1 MSSIKE
7 IKLVDDF
14 HPRPK
19 GRYADDAPGCENT
32 AGEVFRKNI
41 LIKAMKD
48 EKYDKVIVDLTGYNR
63 YGRSFLAEA
72 FAGLISREGLTK
84 AQLDAKLEVKHDTN
98 QNFIKIVNERIE
110 AAEVKRTQ
118 DV

>member
-1 MSSIKE
+1 MSSIRE
-7 IKLVDDF
+7 IKLVDEF

-19 GRYADDAPGCENT
+19 GRYATDAPGCEHT
-32 AGEVFRKNI
+32 AGEVFRKQI
-41 LIKAMKD
+41 LVEAIRKN
-48 EKYDKVIVDLTGYNR
+48 DKVIVDLTGYNR

-84 AQLDAKLEVKHDTN
+84 AELDAKLIVKHETN
-98 QNFIKIVNERIE
+98 QNFIDIVNERIE

-118 DV
+118 NG

>member
-1 MSSIKE
+1 MSSIRE
-7 IKLVDDF
+7 IKLVDEF

-19 GRYADDAPGCENT
+19 GRYATDAPGCEFT

-41 LIKAMKD
+41 LIKAMKN
-48 EKYDKVIVDLTGYNR
+48 EEYEKVIVDLTGYNR

-84 AQLDAKLEVKHDTN
+84 ALLDAKLVVKHDTN
-98 QNFIKIVNERIE
+98 QNFVDIVNERIA
-110 AAEVKRTQ
+110 AAELKRTQ
-118 DV
+118 NG